1 MERRKILLWVNI
13 VLIISIVI
21 SGIYLALTIMQGPPP
36 ANIPQDVSF
45 NVKYISPTQMKVEFN
60 NFSNPI
66 SFTDV
71 RIKTMSPLGDVCLA
85 DVHDDVL
92 VYEQE
97 PEGANDPKSL
107 ANITISS
114 TGPLEKGSYFIMTNY
129 RDLTKGP
136 WLFEMVHRSSNII
149 VSKGSVIVPDTNSA
163 PTGSISAVMDV
174 SESEIKLIMGTISP
188 STELTY
194 CYIDVLGPD
203 MTVQTMYLNDT
214 SSMIMLMIDDTQ
226 VKMVDAD
233 SNGLMSSGDYIDLRR
248 WSGALSEGQ
257 WSVEVKYAFT
267 GEIIAYAYFPV
278 QFM

>member
-1 MERRKILLWVNI
+1 MERRTILLWVNI

-21 SGIYLALTIMQGPPP
+21 SGIYLALTIMQGSPP
-36 ANIPQDVSF
+36 ASIPQNVSF

-60 NFSNPI
+60 NFSSPI
-66 SFTDV
+66 LFTDV
-71 RIKTMSPLGDVCLA
+71 RIKTVSPLGDVCTA

-92 VYEQE
+92 VYDQE
-97 PEGANDPKSL
+97 PEDANDPKSL

-114 TGPLEKGSYFIMTNY
+114 TGTLEKGSYFIMSNY

-136 WLFEMVHRSSNII
+136 WLFEMVHRSSNTI
-149 VSKGSVIVPDTNSA
+149 VSKGSIIVPDTDTA

-174 SESEIKLIMGTISP
+174 SESEVKLMLGTISP

-214 SSMIMLMIDDTQ
+214 SSMIMLLIDDTQ
-226 VKMVDAD
+226 VKIVDAD
-233 SNGLMSSGDYIDLRR
+233 GNGLMNSGDYIDLRK
-248 WSGALSEGQ
+248 WTGALTEGQ
-257 WSVEVKYAFT
+257 WSVEIKYVFT
-267 GEIIAYAYFPV
+267 EDIIAYAYFPI
-278 QFM
+278 